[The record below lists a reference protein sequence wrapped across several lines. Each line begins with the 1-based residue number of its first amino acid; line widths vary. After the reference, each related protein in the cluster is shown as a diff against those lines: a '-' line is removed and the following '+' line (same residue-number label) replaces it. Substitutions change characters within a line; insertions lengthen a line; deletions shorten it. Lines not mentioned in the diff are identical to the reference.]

1 MVPSSSPRLTLP
13 VAIIKLQYMKKD
25 RHKTAFT
32 TLFGLYEYRRMPF
45 GLCNAPATFQRL
57 MQATMSDLVF
67 QIVLIFLDDLLVF
80 SATFQD
86 HLVSLE
92 TALTRLRE
100 TGLKVKIEKCHHLQ
114 SEFKFLGYTVSGK
127 GISIDPDKITAVQ
140 QWPNPS
146 TVKKSGSS

>member
-1 MVPSSSPRLTLP
+1 
-13 VAIIKLQYMKKD
+13 
-25 RHKTAFT
+25 
-32 TLFGLYEYRRMPF
+32 
-45 GLCNAPATFQRL
+45 

-86 HLVSLE
+86 HLVQLE

-100 TGLKVKIEKCHHLQ
+100 TGLKVKREKCHFLQ
-114 SEFKFLGYTVSGK
+114 SKVKFLGYTVSGK

-146 TVKKSGSS
+146 TVKELRSFLGFCS